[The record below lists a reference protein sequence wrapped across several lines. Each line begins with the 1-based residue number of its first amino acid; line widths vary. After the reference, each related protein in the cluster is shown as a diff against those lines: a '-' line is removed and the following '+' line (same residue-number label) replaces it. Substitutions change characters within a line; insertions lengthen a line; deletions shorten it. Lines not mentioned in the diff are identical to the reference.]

1 MELCINRVMLLGKVG
16 RDPKMVATKKGSA
29 MANFSVQCV
38 ERYQWN
44 GEWHERNAFIPCVAF
59 GKTAELIGNNCRAGS
74 DIFVEGKINVRSY
87 EQNGEK
93 KWVTE
98 VNVDRAE
105 VGMQGAPQ
113 AAPQGSQWGGFG
125 SQPPKGNFGQFG
137 EEMSQESIPF

>member
-16 RDPKMVATKKGSA
+16 RDPKVFITKKGST

-44 GEWHERNAFIPCVAF
+44 SEWHERTAFIPCVAF
-59 GKTAELIGNNCRAGS
+59 EKTAELIWNNCRAGS
-74 DIFVEGKINVRSY
+74 DVFVEGKINVRSY

-113 AAPQGSQWGGFG
+113 AAAQG

-137 EEMSQESIPF
+137 EEMSQEDIPF

>member
-1 MELCINRVMLLGKVG
+1 MELCINRVMLLGKIG
-16 RDPKMVATKKGSA
+16 RDPKVFITKKGST

-38 ERYQWN
+38 ERYQRN
-44 GEWHERNAFIPCVAF
+44 SEWHERSVFIPCVAF
-59 GKTAELIGNNCRAGS
+59 GKTAELIGNSCKAGS

-87 EQNGEK
+87 EQNGEN

-105 VGMQGAPQ
+105 VGVMAQQPQ
-113 AAPQGSQWGGFG
+113 ASNSQWGGFG

-137 EEMSQESIPF
+137 EEVSQESIPF

>member
-1 MELCINRVMLLGKVG
+1 MEFCINRVMLLGKVG

-44 GEWHERNAFIPCVAF
+44 GEWHERTAFIPCVAF

-74 DIFVEGKINVRSY
+74 DVFVEGKINVRSY

-113 AAPQGSQWGGFG
+113 AAANQIRPTASLAL
-125 SQPPKGNFGQFG
+125 PPKGNFGQFG
-137 EEMSQESIPF
+137 EEMSQEDIPF

>member
-1 MELCINRVMLLGKVG
+1 MELCINRVMLLGKIG
-16 RDPKMVATKKGSA
+16 RDPKVIITKKGST

-38 ERYQWN
+38 EKYQWQ
-44 GEWHERNAFIPCVAF
+44 GEWHEKNAFIPCVAF
-59 GKTAELIGNNCRAGS
+59 GKTAELIGNSCKAGS

-105 VGMQGAPQ
+105 VGAMAQPTNSA
-113 AAPQGSQWGGFG
+113 WGGFG

-137 EEMSQESIPF
+137 EEVSQEDLPF

>member
-16 RDPKMVATKKGSA
+16 RDPKMIMTKKGSA

-38 ERYQWN
+38 ERYQWQ
-44 GEWHERNAFIPCVAF
+44 GEWHERSAFIPCVAF
-59 GKTAELIGNNCRAGS
+59 GKTAELIGNSCKSGS

-125 SQPPKGNFGQFG
+125 SQPPKGSFGQFG
-137 EEMSQESIPF
+137 EEVAQESIPF

>member
-1 MELCINRVMLLGKVG
+1 MELCINRVMLLGKIG
-16 RDPKMVATKKGSA
+16 RDPKVIITKKGST

-38 ERYQWN
+38 EKYQWQ
-44 GEWHERNAFIPCVAF
+44 GEWHERSAFIPCVAF
-59 GKTAELIGNNCRAGS
+59 GKTAELIGNSCKAGS

-105 VGMQGAPQ
+105 VGGMAQQPQ
-113 AAPQGSQWGGFG
+113 TANSQWGGFG

-137 EEMSQESIPF
+137 EEVSQESIPF

>member
-16 RDPKMVATKKGSA
+16 RDPKVFITKKGST

-44 GEWHERNAFIPCVAF
+44 SEWHERSVFIPCVAF
-59 GKTAELIGNNCRAGS
+59 GKTAELIGNSCKAGS

-87 EQNGEK
+87 EQNGEN

-105 VGMQGAPQ
+105 VGVMAQQ
-113 AAPQGSQWGGFG
+113 
-125 SQPPKGNFGQFG
+125 PKGNFGQFG
-137 EEMSQESIPF
+137 EEVSQESIPF

>member
-16 RDPKMVATKKGSA
+16 RDPKVFITKKGST

-44 GEWHERNAFIPCVAF
+44 SEWHERSVFIPCVAF
-59 GKTAELIGNNCRAGS
+59 GKTAELIGNSCKAGS

-87 EQNGEK
+87 EQNGEN

-98 VNVDRAE
+98 VNVDRAK
-105 VGMQGAPQ
+105 VGVMAQQPQ
-113 AAPQGSQWGGFG
+113 ASNGQWGGFG

-137 EEMSQESIPF
+137 EEVSQESIPF

>member
-16 RDPKMVATKKGSA
+16 RDPKMIITKKGST

-38 ERYQWN
+38 EKYQWQ
-44 GEWHERNAFIPCVAF
+44 GEWHEKNAFIPCVAF
-59 GKTAELIGNNCRAGS
+59 GKTAELIGNSCKAGS

-105 VGMQGAPQ
+105 VGTSAQPTNSA
-113 AAPQGSQWGGFG
+113 WGGFG

-137 EEMSQESIPF
+137 EEVSQEDIPF

>member
-1 MELCINRVMLLGKVG
+1 MELCINRVMLLGKIG
-16 RDPKMVATKKGSA
+16 RDPKVIITKKGST

-38 ERYQWN
+38 EKYQWQ
-44 GEWHERNAFIPCVAF
+44 GEWHEKNAFVPCVAF
-59 GKTAELIGNNCRAGS
+59 GKTAELIGNSCKAGS

-105 VGMQGAPQ
+105 VGTSAQPAN
-113 AAPQGSQWGGFG
+113 SERGGFG
-125 SQPPKGNFGQFG
+125 SQQPKGNFGQFG
-137 EEMSQESIPF
+137 EEVSHVNIPF

>member
-1 MELCINRVMLLGKVG
+1 MIM
-16 RDPKMVATKKGSA
+16 TKKGSA

-38 ERYQWN
+38 ERYQWQ
-44 GEWHERNAFIPCVAF
+44 GEWHERSAFIPCVAF
-59 GKTAELIGNNCRAGS
+59 GKTAELIGNSCKAGS

-98 VNVDRAE
+98 VNVDHAE
-105 VGMQGAPQ
+105 VGVMAQPANS
-113 AAPQGSQWGGFG
+113 AWGGFG

-137 EEMSQESIPF
+137 EEVAQESIPF

>member
-16 RDPKMVATKKGSA
+16 RDPKMIMTKKGSA

-38 ERYQWN
+38 EKYQWQ
-44 GEWHERNAFIPCVAF
+44 GEWHEKNAFIPCVAF
-59 GKTAELIGNNCRAGS
+59 GKTAELIGNSCKAGL

-98 VNVDRAE
+98 VNVDHAE
-105 VGMQGAPQ
+105 VGASTQPTNNA
-113 AAPQGSQWGGFG
+113 WGGFG
-125 SQPPKGNFGQFG
+125 SQPPKGNFEQFG
-137 EEMSQESIPF
+137 EEVSQENIPF

>member
-1 MELCINRVMLLGKVG
+1 MELCINRVMLLGKIG
-16 RDPKMVATKKGSA
+16 RDPKVIITKKGST

-38 ERYQWN
+38 EKYQWQ
-44 GEWHERNAFIPCVAF
+44 GEWHEKNAFIPCVAF
-59 GKTAELIGNNCRAGS
+59 GKTAELIGNSCKAGS

-105 VGMQGAPQ
+105 VGAMAQPTNSA
-113 AAPQGSQWGGFG
+113 WGGFG

-137 EEMSQESIPF
+137 EEVSQEDIPF

>member
-16 RDPKMVATKKGSA
+16 RDPKVFITKKGST

-44 GEWHERNAFIPCVAF
+44 SEWHERSVFIPCVAF
-59 GKTAELIGNNCRAGS
+59 GKTAELIGNSCKAGS

-87 EQNGEK
+87 EQNGEN

-105 VGMQGAPQ
+105 VGVMAQQPQ
-113 AAPQGSQWGGFG
+113 ASNSQWGGFG

-137 EEMSQESIPF
+137 EEVSQESIPF

>member
-16 RDPKMVATKKGSA
+16 RDPKMIMTKKGSA

-38 ERYQWN
+38 EKYQWQ
-44 GEWHERNAFIPCVAF
+44 GEWHERSAFIPCVAF
-59 GKTAELIGNNCRAGS
+59 GKTAELIGNCCKAGS

-87 EQNGEK
+87 DQNGEK

-98 VNVDRAE
+98 VNVDHAE
-105 VGMQGAPQ
+105 VGAMAQPANR
-113 AAPQGSQWGGFG
+113 QWGGFG

-137 EEMSQESIPF
+137 EEVSQESIPF